1 MSTVTT
7 SKNSFFKTRRRRDKR
22 ADSLNTPAAVASI
35 AAGVARQKFS
45 DNVVRRQASSRRLIA
60 CSVLAIMYG
69 ERVYRAFG
77 NHHV

>member
-1 MSTVTT
+1 VSHY
-7 SKNSFFKTRRRRDKR
+7 SSDRRRRVFEYGRDKR

-35 AAGVARQKFS
+35 AAGVTRQKFT
-45 DNVVRRQASSRRLIA
+45 DNVVRHHASPRRLIA
-60 CSVLAIMYG
+60 CGVRAIMYG